1 MKIEKSEIRI
11 RIKGEENNK
20 DLVLAK
26 YLNSEKTPY
35 KTKEMVMMALSAYW
49 LPFAYKDKFGTVDR
63 ECILSCLYLLNLQRD
78 YLLQMLGRESN
89 GDVMESVSENIQQEK
104 VTPISENIQ
113 QEIKN
118 ELDIL
123 EKPKE
128 DWFSPF

>member
-1 MKIEKSEIRI
+1 MKIEKSEIRV

-20 DLVLAK
+20 ELVLAK
-26 YLNSEKTPY
+26 YLNSKKTPY

-63 ECILSCLYLLNLQRD
+63 ECILSCLHLLELQRD
-78 YLLQMLGRESN
+78 YLLKMLGRESN
-89 GDVMESVSENIQQEK
+89 GDVTESVSENIQQEK
-104 VTPISENIQ
+104 VTSVSENIQ

-118 ELDIL
+118 KLDIL